1 MEQQMRMTFLSRR
14 RQTNCR
20 LRPSFRGPLGWLS
33 AFLTLGL
40 SPQTACAQDN
50 GDATENE
57 TGTSAESPSGK
68 VVITDK
74 ARAHFK
80 AGVNLLQDPD
90 GARYEEA
97 YAQFKAAYAESPSWK
112 ILNNFGITAMKLEKD
127 GEAID
132 AFRGYLEGGGEE
144 LTEEERAQTTRDLE
158 TLEASVVTV
167 TIKTTPEGV
176 RLIDQRTGNRGG
188 LVVNHY
194 TVDDGEVQLRIRPG
208 SHKITA
214 KLNGYEDAVW
224 EFNATAASSHEHSFL
239 LEKPQAAAATG
250 TGGSGPRD
258 SGAFTHRPVPVSV
271 WIGAGVTGALLG
283 GAVGTGIVA
292 LGKNTEFDDA
302 NQEGDAERDDL
313 RNQVKTFNL
322 VTDILIGGAVVS
334 GIVTTVL
341 YVTRPSVPKE
351 SALRFSPVVGPQ
363 IAALTLH
370 GKF

>member
-1 MEQQMRMTFLSRR
+1 MNMQQQTRLTPHRR
-14 RQTNCR
+14 SFGLLGAVLLLGQSPNVAWARDE
-20 LRPSFRGPLGWLS
+20 RPASES
-33 AFLTLGL
+33 AASAT
-40 SPQTACAQDN
+40 D
-50 GDATENE
+50 DA
-57 TGTSAESPSGK
+57 AESEQAAGD
-68 VVITDK
+68 VVITEK

-132 AFRGYLEGGGEE
+132 AFRGYLERGGDQI
-144 LTEEERAQTTRDLE
+144 TDEERAQTTRDLE

-167 TIKTTPEGV
+167 SIKTEPGGV
-176 RLIDQRTGNRGG
+176 KIVDERVTNQAGN
-188 LVVNHY
+188 VVNHY
-194 TVDDGEVQLRIRPG
+194 AVDGSEIQLRIRPG
-208 SHKITA
+208 NHKITA
-214 KLNGYEDAVW
+214 KLSGYEDGVW
-224 EFNATAASSHEHSFL
+224 EFNAPASSSHEHTFL
-239 LEKPQAAAATG
+239 LSEPLAAQG
-250 TGGSGPRD
+250 KGGGVPED
-258 SGAFTHRPVPVSV
+258 SGAKTHRPVPVSV

-302 NQEGDAERDDL
+302 NQEGDPQRADL
-313 RNQVKTFNL
+313 QSQVKTFNL
-322 VTDILIGGAVVS
+322 VTDVLIGGALVG

-351 SALRFSPVVGPQ
+351 SALRLSPLIGPQ
-363 IAALTLH
+363 IAALTLR
-370 GKF
+370 GEF